1 MTTATTV
8 PAIERRWELAAPRE
22 RVWRALAD
30 PAELAA
36 WFCARIDFAPVAG
49 HEGWFEFEGHGRVMV
64 RVEVVEAPHRLAWRW
79 AHVPGIALDA
89 APSTLVEW
97 TLDEAPGGGTVV
109 GLRESGFR
117 RNEDRLS
124 NVQGWLEEFGS
135 LAAHVGSATWEA
147 GILRTYALQSSP
159 ERVWRAFSDPVELAA
174 WWGGTDPVEI
184 RAGFEG
190 WWDWPSEGGRFAM
203 RIEAVEAPTYV
214 AWLWSTDKDVPL
226 ADSSQVLRTEW
237 VLMPRDDGGT
247 DLHLLET
254 GFRGPMEHDLN
265 VHGWDG
271 DVIPGLRRHLGEAAA
286 AG

>member
-124 NVQGWLEEFGS
+124 NVG
-135 LAAHVGSATWEA
+135 
-147 GILRTYALQSSP
+147 
-159 ERVWRAFSDPVELAA
+159 
-174 WWGGTDPVEI
+174 
-184 RAGFEG
+184 
-190 WWDWPSEGGRFAM
+190 
-203 RIEAVEAPTYV
+203 
-214 AWLWSTDKDVPL
+214 
-226 ADSSQVLRTEW
+226 
-237 VLMPRDDGGT
+237 
-247 DLHLLET
+247 
-254 GFRGPMEHDLN
+254 
-265 VHGWDG
+265 GWDPAHLRPSVVAG
-271 DVIPGLRRHLGEAAA
+271 ARLARLLGSSRARGVVGRHGSGRDPCGL
-286 AG
+286 

>member
-1 MTTATTV
+1 
-8 PAIERRWELAAPRE
+8 
-22 RVWRALAD
+22 
-30 PAELAA
+30 
-36 WFCARIDFAPVAG
+36 
-49 HEGWFEFEGHGRVMV
+49 
-64 RVEVVEAPHRLAWRW
+64 
-79 AHVPGIALDA
+79 
-89 APSTLVEW
+89 
-97 TLDEAPGGGTVV
+97 
-109 GLRESGFR
+109 
-117 RNEDRLS
+117 
-124 NVQGWLEEFGS
+124 
-135 LAAHVGSATWEA
+135 
-147 GILRTYALQSSP
+147 
-159 ERVWRAFSDPVELAA
+159 
-174 WWGGTDPVEI
+174 
-184 RAGFEG
+184 
-190 WWDWPSEGGRFAM
+190 M